1 MKQLTLKLI
10 LPLSVISFA
19 TLTKWWYAL
28 PVDAPGTFFTG
39 FPFPFVCDGW
49 HTSMSLQIFVTEF
62 FVDFLAYLLIWI
74 LVIFCINRFWRKINP
89 TKWLTIFLWSIA
101 GLIIC
106 GASFIAA
113 NPDHKVYLKRP
124 FDMEVKESG
133 FRFIWEEMEHM
144 DNPTDDGQDTKN
156 KKNNHLK

>member
-1 MKQLTLKLI
+1 
-10 LPLSVISFA
+10 
-19 TLTKWWYAL
+19 
-28 PVDAPGTFFTG
+28 
-39 FPFPFVCDGW
+39 
-49 HTSMSLQIFVTEF
+49 MSLQIFAIEF
-62 FVDFLAYLLIWI
+62 FVDFLTYFLIWI
-74 LVIFCINRFWRKINP
+74 LVFYCINRFWRKINP

-113 NPDHKVYLKRP
+113 NLDHVVYLKRP